1 MMARSVQ
8 AVRER
13 QTQVRA
19 SHHFDMEVLV
29 GYILLVGVLL
39 SIALILAGLIWHVIS
54 THQIGFEFEIAGTN
68 LYRFALANLNQL
80 TAHNVSPQLL
90 ISLGIIVLLL
100 TPYVRVLASMIYFA
114 VAAHNWKYTLFT
126 AFVLSVLT
134 YGLFLR

>member
-1 MMARSVQ
+1 MARSVQ
-8 AVRER
+8 AAPGTHM
-13 QTQVRA
+13 QA
-19 SHHFDMEVLV
+19 PAKHGFDMEVLV

-39 SIALILAGLIWHVIS
+39 SIALILAGLIWHVVT
-54 THQIGFEFEIAGTN
+54 THQLGFEFEIAGAN
-68 LYRFALANLNQL
+68 LFRFALTDLNQL
-80 TAHNVSPQLL
+80 AAHTVSPRLL

-114 VAAHNWKYTLFT
+114 VVAHNWKYTLFT